1 MAAGLDVPVAQVEA
15 LCETLGQQHDFLEY
29 AGLDEWPD
37 GTVSGCYRFHH
48 ALYRQ
53 VLAERLGELQ
63 RMQVH
68 RRMGERLEQGYSTQ
82 VGDVATQ
89 LAVHFERGG
98 EVQRAIHYW
107 QQAGDNAVRRNA
119 HSEAIA
125 ALRKGLA
132 LLSTLPDSRGRI
144 QRELAL
150 QLTLGELLTATQG
163 MASPASGEAYSR
175 AHALCQQMGETPQLF
190 RALCGLFTFHNAQ
203 AQLHTGRAFGQQFF
217 DLAQRQRDPVLVRE
231 GHLLLG
237 TAALDYGDPVAARV
251 HLEQSLDLSAAQQP
265 ATSLSAAGLHP
276 QIESLAKLMRVLWLL
291 GYADQAQ
298 LRSQEALALA
308 RHVGH
313 TPSGAYAEYFVTTL
327 SQCRRDAV
335 ATHAQADALMALAQ
349 EQGLVSRLEQGR
361 ILRGWALAMQGAAA
375 AGVAQIRQGLAAHE
389 RAGLPQLGRPFM
401 LALLAEAY
409 GQAGQP
415 EVGLRVLAEALTL
428 VATTEARWWEAE
440 LHRLQG
446 ALRLQLPIPDITQ
459 AEACFRQ
466 ALDVARRQAA
476 KMWELRTA
484 VSLSQLWHEQGKS
497 AEARRLLAPL
507 YGWFTE
513 GHETADLQA
522 ARAVLERLS

>member
-1 MAAGLDVPVAQVEA
+1 MSQPNLP
-15 LCETLGQQHDFLEY
+15 
-29 AGLDEWPD
+29 
-37 GTVSGCYRFHH
+37 
-48 ALYRQ
+48 
-53 VLAERLGELQ
+53 
-63 RMQVH
+63 
-68 RRMGERLEQGYSTQ
+68 STSS
-82 VGDVATQ
+82 
-89 LAVHFERGG
+89 GG

-132 LLSTLPDSRGRI
+132 LLSTLPDSPERT

-175 AHALCQQMGETPQLF
+175 AHALCQQVGKRHSSSERSTASSRFITPRRSCTPGEHSASSSSTWRNASAIRSWCAKAICCWEPPRSTMATLSRPVSTWS
-190 RALCGLFTFHNAQ
+190 RAWISPL
-203 AQLHTGRAFGQQFF
+203 
-217 DLAQRQRDPVLVRE
+217 PSS
-231 GHLLLG
+231 
-237 TAALDYGDPVAARV
+237 P
-251 HLEQSLDLSAAQQP
+251 P
-265 ATSLSAAGLHP
+265 PLSAAGLHP

-313 TPSGAYAEYFVTTL
+313 TPSGAYAAYFVTTL

-389 RAGLPQLGRPFM
+389 RAGVPQLGRPAM

-446 ALRLQLPIPDITQ
+446 PCGSNSRFQTSP
-459 AEACFRQ
+459 RQ
-466 ALDVARRQAA
+466 RPASGRPSTWPTARR
-476 KMWELRTA
+476 
-484 VSLSQLWHEQGKS
+484 
-497 AEARRLLAPL
+497 RRC
-507 YGWFTE
+507 GSC
-513 GHETADLQA
+513 G
-522 ARAVLERLS
+522 RR

>member
-1 MAAGLDVPVAQVEA
+1 M
-15 LCETLGQQHDFLEY
+15 T
-29 AGLDEWPD
+29 W
-37 GTVSGCYRFHH
+37 
-48 ALYRQ
+48 
-53 VLAERLGELQ
+53 
-63 RMQVH
+63 
-68 RRMGERLEQGYSTQ
+68 
-82 VGDVATQ
+82 
-89 LAVHFERGG
+89 
-98 EVQRAIHYW
+98 
-107 QQAGDNAVRRNA
+107 RNA
-119 HSEAIA
+119 SAIR
-125 ALRKGLA
+125 L
-132 LLSTLPDSRGRI
+132 
-144 QRELAL
+144 
-150 QLTLGELLTATQG
+150 
-163 MASPASGEAYSR
+163 
-175 AHALCQQMGETPQLF
+175 
-190 RALCGLFTFHNAQ
+190 
-203 AQLHTGRAFGQQFF
+203 
-217 DLAQRQRDPVLVRE
+217 LVRE

-265 ATSLSAAGLHP
+265 ATSLSATVLHP

-313 TPSGAYAEYFVTTL
+313 TPSGAYAAYFVTTL

-335 ATHAQADALMALAQ
+335 ATHTQADALMALAQ

-428 VATTEARWWEAE
+428 VTTTEARLWEAE

-446 ALRLQLPIPDITQ
+446 ALRLQLPMPDITQ

-497 AEARRLLAPL
+497 AEAHSLLAPL
-507 YGWFTE
+507 CGWFAE

-522 ARAVLERLS
+522 ARALLERLS